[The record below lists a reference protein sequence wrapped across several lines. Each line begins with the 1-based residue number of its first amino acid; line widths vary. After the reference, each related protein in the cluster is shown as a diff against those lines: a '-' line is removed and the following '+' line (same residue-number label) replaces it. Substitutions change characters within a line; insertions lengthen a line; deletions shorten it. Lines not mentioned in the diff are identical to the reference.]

1 MTYNSHELL
10 RKFTNTRNGNLLGFI
25 LKNPTALSSPNDFY
39 VLTLPLGDNSKLLII
54 EKLLPHASD
63 TLFLAWHSDQTPNRK
78 QIDREKLDD
87 MMQMSFDLLREEV
100 EKLANNREF
109 YSVSSIDLDS
119 LVKDG
124 FLFR

>member
-1 MTYNSHELL
+1 VQEIFSYNFYLWHYPELQ
-10 RKFTNTRNGNLLGFI
+10 NHD
-25 LKNPTALSSPNDFY
+25 SY

-100 EKLANNREF
+100 EKLEITE
-109 YSVSSIDLDS
+109 SSTAS
-119 LVKDG
+119 LP
-124 FLFR
+124 